1 MSIDANSTKSGL
13 LQEELKVAN
22 TLLGAGVGVGV
33 LGAAGALAGAVCPLC
48 VVFTPVL
55 LGSGAYT
62 RYKAIRKAAG
72 RPATEE
78 S

>member
-1 MSIDANSTKSGL
+1 MSINANSTKTGL
-13 LQEELKVAN
+13 PQQELRDAN
-22 TLLGAGVGVGV
+22 TLLGAGVGVGL

-55 LGSGAYT
+55 LGSGAYK
-62 RYKAIRKAAG
+62 RFKAKRKAAG
-72 RPATEE
+72 GPATEE